1 MGTSSPVSAPERE
14 FDADV
19 IKDWVVA
26 RAKPLSIGAGAVVVA
41 VAGVLFWQ
49 QSTRLKEDRAETA
62 YGQAATAFYA
72 GNTPL
77 AKTDLEKVVTRYS
90 GTTGAAQAAVLLA
103 QISYGEGKYDAGV
116 KQLTDVQGS
125 VPGVMAAQVEEMI
138 AAGLADAKKY
148 DDAAKHYLK
157 AADLSRFPADK
168 DLYKAEAARVLGFG
182 GKAADARKIW
192 AELASNRE
200 SPVINEAR
208 VRVGESDAKAA
219 SK

>member
-14 FDADV
+14 FDADA

-26 RAKPLSIGAGAVVVA
+26 RSKPLSIGAGVVVVA
-41 VAGVLFWQ
+41 VAGFLFWQ
-49 QSTRLKEDRAETA
+49 QSVRLKEERAETA
-62 YGQAATAFYA
+62 YGQGATSFYS

-77 AKTDLEKVVTRYS
+77 AKTDLEKVVSRYP
-90 GTTGAAQAAVLLA
+90 GTTGATQAAILLA
-103 QISYGEGKYDAGV
+103 QIAYGDGKYDAGI
-116 KQLTDVQGS
+116 KQLTDIQGS
-125 VPGVMAAQVEEMI
+125 APSIMAAELEELI
-138 AAGLADAKKY
+138 ASGYADAKKY

-157 AADLSRFPADK
+157 AADLAKFPADK
-168 DLYKAEAARVLGFG
+168 DLYKADAARVLVAG

-192 AELASNRE
+192 AELAANRE

-208 VRVGESDAKAA
+208 VRVGEIDAKAA